1 MSRVWYLE
9 DFTPQISGLMGEEAW
24 RHLSDPRACVEVLA
38 WQLPCPELPLALLDR
53 FDLDA
58 LVLGAGGN
66 WGDIR
71 VAGRHLQALDWIT
84 SVTPS
89 PPLIRRLL
97 SEGHT
102 IVINDLQE
110 KLHPVFLLCH
120 EMSARLLAGVNCNA
134 YLTPVGAEGLEKHYD
149 DEDVIVVQI
158 SGAKTWRLFPSAL
171 PLNPWPGLDY
181 CQAHVDACDE
191 VVTHVMRPGQA
202 LYIPRG
208 VPHEAFCAD
217 ESSLHFTFSIQGLS
231 QADLVRELVD
241 QMARDPDDSHRLRER
256 VPSGWLLAGQVPPSG
271 RNSLRVA
278 LLAIAENLTDAWL
291 DRALVALL
299 GRQCEGIS
307 SPLLRGCAELE
318 VDLDDASVLRR
329 RATQALVQV
338 PGLGKALFKGGRF
351 DLDAEGAELVEQLL
365 ANARVAV
372 CDLPGEDE
380 LSRLNLARQLI
391 DFGLMERV

>member
-1 MSRVWYLE
+1 MSRLWCLE
-9 DFTPQISGLMGEEAW
+9 DFNSQLAGLLGEEAW
-24 RHLSDPRACVEVLA
+24 RHLSDPRACGEVHA

-58 LVLGAGGN
+58 LVMAAGGS
-66 WGDIR
+66 WGGIR
-71 VAGRHLQALDWIT
+71 VAGRQLQALDWIT
-84 SVTPS
+84 SVTPTPS
-89 PPLIRRLL
+89 FIRRLL

-110 KLHPVFLLCH
+110 KLHPVFQLCQ

-158 SGAKTWRLFPSAL
+158 SGAKTWRLFPSAS
-171 PLNPWPGLDY
+171 PLNPWPGMDY

-191 VVTHVMRPGQA
+191 VLTHVMRPGQA

-231 QADLVRELVD
+231 QADLLRELVD
-241 QMARDPDDSHRLRER
+241 QMARDPDDPHRLRER
-256 VPSGWLLAGQVPPSG
+256 VPPGWLLAGQVPASG
-271 RNSLRVA
+271 RNALRVA
-278 LLAIAENLTDAWL
+278 LLAMAENLSHAWL
-291 DRALVALL
+291 DRALAALL
-299 GRQCEGIS
+299 AGRCEGMA

-318 VDLDDASVLRR
+318 ADLGDASVLRR

-338 PGLGKALFKGGRF
+338 PGLGKALFKGGSF
-351 DLDAEGAELVEQLL
+351 DLDAQGAELVGQWS
-365 ANARVAV
+365 AGARVAV

-380 LSRLNLARQLI
+380 PSRLSLARQLI